1 MSKNITTVLGALLV
15 GVMVATTG
23 AVSAKAS
30 DSARDFFWTQS
41 LDRD

>member
-1 MSKNITTVLGALLV
+1 MKTALQSATLALLV

-23 AVSAKAS
+23 AVSAQAS
-30 DSARDFFWTQS
+30 DFARDFFWGQT